1 MESTIIKKEK
11 EAGNRISSSKTSEQH
26 VKTSRQ
32 FQVSNLQE
40 QQFSIGN
47 KIKPNGKVT
56 SLTSS
61 LAKKQHKRRQRSERK
76 EGKKV

>member
-26 VKTSRQ
+26 VKTTQQ

-40 QQFSIGN
+40 QQFN
-47 KIKPNGKVT
+47 ME
-56 SLTSS
+56 
-61 LAKKQHKRRQRSERK
+61 AK
-76 EGKKV
+76 